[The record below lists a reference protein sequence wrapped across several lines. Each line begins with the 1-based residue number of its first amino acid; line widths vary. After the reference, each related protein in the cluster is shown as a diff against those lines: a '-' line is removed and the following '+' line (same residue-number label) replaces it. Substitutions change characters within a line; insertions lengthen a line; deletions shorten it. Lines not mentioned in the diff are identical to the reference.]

1 MPGVPQG
8 RLDEIAGRV
17 VPDPARAVAAVIGG
31 SLDEFDGEPPRAL
44 LPEIRSKYK
53 DRYEENRT
61 LRTLSVEMDLDR
73 RPFSDRDARRALAFA
88 LDERALSRLLGGFME
103 PSCTLLPPQVPGFE
117 RPDPC
122 PYGRREGNPDLE
134 RATRIVDDS
143 PEANR
148 RVLVWGGSSVRGRA
162 LGRYLAGAL
171 TKIGFRARVAR
182 TPRERPGPRS
192 GSVSARREFHTRPG
206 TWAPWMTDSVR
217 ARAEVLSA
225 QGDPRE
231 VQQGWA
237 ALDADV
243 VEDATVAPYGVATSG
258 SLFSERLDVANCMR
272 FHPVYGVDWSSL
284 CLK

>member
-8 RLDEIAGRV
+8 KLDEIAGRV
-17 VPDPARAVAAVIGG
+17 APDPARAVAAVIGG
-31 SLDEFDGEPPRAL
+31 SLDEFDGEPPRVL

-103 PSCTLLPPQVPGFE
+103 PSCTLLPPQVPGFR

-134 RATRIVDDS
+134 RATRIVEDS

-148 RVLVWGGSSVRGRA
+148 RVLVWGGSSVS
-162 LGRYLAGAL
+162 GA
-171 TKIGFRARVAR
+171 
-182 TPRERPGPRS
+182 
-192 GSVSARREFHTRPG
+192 
-206 TWAPWMTDSVR
+206 APW
-217 ARAEVLSA
+217 
-225 QGDPRE
+225 
-231 VQQGWA
+231 
-237 ALDADV
+237 
-243 VEDATVAPYGVATSG
+243 VATWQV
-258 SLFSERLDVANCMR
+258 R
-272 FHPVYGVDWSSL
+272 
-284 CLK
+284 